1 MERGPNYFAMDNIDG
16 SKKEPTAL
24 VNQGFDEQEAAHTPV
39 GRMGKDLHKM
49 LMFCDWLSETT
60 MITVRDSFFRKTCY
74 GGSTGCIKKRPKCE
88 ISSNSDIPQN
98 LGYFV

>member
-39 GRMGKDLHKM
+39 GRMGKDLHK
-49 LMFCDWLSETT
+49 CS
-60 MITVRDSFFRKTCY
+60 C
-74 GGSTGCIKKRPKCE
+74 
-88 ISSNSDIPQN
+88 
-98 LGYFV
+98 FVSHCS

>member
-49 LMFCDWLSETT
+49 LMFCDWLSETK
-60 MITVRDSFFRKTCY
+60 MITVRDSFFRKTFFRKTFY
-74 GGSTGCIKKRPKCE
+74 R
-88 ISSNSDIPQN
+88 SSIVLLSFIVIINQPRGWI
-98 LGYFV
+98 V